1 MKLKLTWLLTL
12 FMAFVMQFSFA
23 QEKTVTGTVT
33 TAEDGLPLPGASVI
47 VKGTQRGAQTDFDGK
62 YSIQVS
68 SGEVL
73 VISYV
78 GMKDSEVTIESAN
91 TYDVVLE
98 PDTALDEV
106 VVVGYGTT
114 TKKAYAGTAKVVNNE
129 DIETKNFSNVSQS
142 LAGEAAGVTVINTSG
157 QPGTTSTVRIRG
169 FGSINGNRA
178 PLYVIDGVPYSGS
191 LNAINPADI
200 KSTTILKDATATAIY
215 GSRGANGVV
224 LITTK
229 GGSSTE
235 SYIELD
241 VRTGINAQLIPR
253 YDVVQSPEEAI
264 GYVWEGLYGRG
275 VATGLADPVA
285 FANNSLFSAGLIDPA
300 YNMWNVANASEL
312 IDPATRSVRAGVTR
326 RYTPVRYTD
335 AAFDAAY
342 RTEAN
347 LRMGGGNADSRYFV
361 SFGFLDDDGYAKN
374 TGYKRY
380 TTRINVNSNVKE
392 WLTLGANLGYAFSQ
406 QQNNGQ
412 TAGSENVFEFADK
425 MQPFFPVFLR
435 DQNYQLVPDPVFG
448 GFQFDYGSASVGASS
463 PNPNIPG
470 RSRPNAN
477 LLNPIGTAT
486 YDFVGTDRHEL
497 NGSFNGKIK
506 ITDKLTF
513 ETTFGAQYSNS
524 IFKSVGNPF
533 YGTARNDQGSISQT
547 NTERLTTNFL
557 QLLRYRNEFGNHS
570 LEALVAHEGNKFESN
585 FTSTFKTKVVNPD
598 IDELNQYILQPSPT
612 SGGRST
618 RTLESY
624 FGQINYDFNDTYYL
638 TLSGRRD
645 GSSKFAFNKWETF
658 YSLGGAWIISNE
670 DFMSD
675 SFINFLKLKASYG
688 TTGDEAGVAFY
699 TGIDSFTIG
708 APDPDGGFV
717 FTDDP
722 AQNPEITWE
731 TAVQY
736 QAGLEFSLGNWLD
749 GSIDYFIKDT
759 ENLFFTRTNT
769 ISTGVATLLI
779 NEGVL
784 RNNGLEFDLTG
795 HIINNDDFKLD
806 LTVNGAMLD
815 NEILEMYISPQTGE
829 QEVIDTR
836 NGVFAYSV
844 GSSIFDF
851 YTREW
856 AGVDPS
862 DGAPMWYEYYDDQNN
877 NGVLDSGEEL
887 NGVGLVQYLAT
898 TTNENPNMQRRIT
911 KTYSDATEKY
921 VGKSAIP
928 DVSGAFRLSA
938 KYKNWNLSTQFTY
951 QIGGYALDNQYG
963 ELMSDRFGAA
973 GNNFHSDIRAR
984 WQNPGDITNVPALT
998 DNAIVN
1004 GTSGS
1009 TRFLTK
1015 SDFLALNNILVGYT
1029 LPSKFLDKTGLDLVN
1044 IYVSGDNLW
1053 LTSARNG
1060 FNPRTSESGN
1070 TGRRLYAPLSTFTL
1084 GVKLKF

>member
-33 TAEDGLPLPGASVI
+33 TADDGLPLPGASVI
-47 VKGTQRGAQTDFDGK
+47 VKGTSRGAQTDFDGK
-62 YSIQVS
+62 YSIGVNT
-68 SGEVL
+68 GDVL
-73 VISYV
+73 EISYV
-78 GMKDSEVTIESAN
+78 GMKTAEVTIGASN
-91 TYDVVLE
+91 TYDVALE
-98 PDTALDEV
+98 LDNALEEV
-106 VVVGYGTT
+106 VVIGYGTT

-178 PLYVIDGVPYSGS
+178 PLYVIDGVPYTGS

-235 SYIELD
+235 SYVELD
-241 VRTGINAQLIPR
+241 VRTGVNAQLIPR
-253 YDVVQSPEEAI
+253 YDVITSPEESIAF
-264 GYVWEGLYGRG
+264 VWEGLLGRG
-275 VATGLADPVA
+275 QVTGVADPVA
-285 FANNSLFSAGLIDPA
+285 FANNTLFTPGMIDPA
-300 YNMWNVANASEL
+300 YNMWNVADGGEL
-312 IDPATRSVRAGVTR
+312 IDPVTRAVRDGVTR
-326 RYTPVRYTD
+326 RYTPLRYED

-347 LRMGGGNADSRYFV
+347 LRMAGGNADSRYFV

-374 TGYKRY
+374 TGFKRY

-392 WLTLGANLGYAFSQ
+392 WLTLGANIGYAYSQ
-406 QQNNGQ
+406 TQNNGQ

-435 DQNYQLVPDPVFG
+435 DQNYQLVPDPIFG
-448 GFQFDYGSASVGASS
+448 GFQYDYGSASVGPSS
-463 PNPNIPG
+463 PNPTIPT
-470 RSRPNAN
+470 RSRTNAN

-486 YDFVGTDRHEL
+486 LDFVGTDRHEM
-497 NGSFNGKIK
+497 NGSFTGKIK
-506 ITDKLTF
+506 FTDDLTF

-533 YGTARNDQGSISQT
+533 YGTARNDGGNITQT
-547 NTERLTTNFL
+547 NTERLTLNFL
-557 QLLRYRNEFGNHS
+557 QLLRYRRDFGNHS
-570 LEALVAHEGNKFESN
+570 LEALVAHEGNKFETN
-585 FTSTFKTKVVNPD
+585 FHSTFKTTVVNPD
-598 IDELNQYILQPSPT
+598 IDELNQYIVQPGPST
-612 SGGRST
+612 GGRSA

-624 FGQINYDFNDTYYL
+624 FGQVNYDFDDTYYL
-638 TLSGRRD
+638 TLSARRD

-658 YSLGGAWIISNE
+658 YSVGGAWIISNE

-688 TTGDEAGVAFY
+688 KTGDEAGVGFY
-699 TGIDSFTIG
+699 TGIDTFSIANNG
-708 APDPDGGFV
+708 SGGFA
-717 FTDDP
+717 FP
-722 AQNPEITWE
+722 ANTFENPDLTWE
-731 TAVQY
+731 TAIQY
-736 QAGLEFSLGNWLD
+736 QAGLEFSLGTWLD

-769 ISTGVATLLI
+769 ISTGVATLTI

-784 RNNGLEFDLTG
+784 RNNGLEFDFTG
-795 HIINNDDFKLD
+795 HVINTDDFKLD
-806 LTVNGAMLD
+806 LSVNGAFID
-815 NEILEMYISPQTGE
+815 NEIKEMYISPQTGE
-829 QEVIDTR
+829 QEVLDTR
-836 NGVFAYSV
+836 NAPYGYSV

-851 YTREW
+851 YIREW

-862 DGAPMWYEYYDDQNN
+862 DGAPMWYQYYDDQNN

-887 NGVGLVQYLAT
+887 NVGLTQYLAST
-898 TTNENPNMQRRIT
+898 TTEPNIQRTIT
-911 KTYSDATEKY
+911 KTYSNATEKY
-921 VGKSAIP
+921 VGKSGIP
-928 DVSGAFRLSA
+928 DVSGAFRISA

-973 GNNFHSDIRAR
+973 GNNYSSDIRAR
-984 WQNPGDITNVPALT
+984 WQQPGDITNVPRLS

-1004 GTSGS
+1004 GTSTS

-1015 SDFLALNNILVGYT
+1015 TDFLALNNILVGYT

-1053 LTSARNG
+1053 LTSAREG

>member
-33 TAEDGLPLPGASVI
+33 TADDGLPLPGASVI
-47 VKGTQRGAQTDFDGK
+47 VKGTSRGAQTDFDGK
-62 YSIQVS
+62 YSIGVNT
-68 SGEVL
+68 GDVL
-73 VISYV
+73 EISYV
-78 GMKDSEVTIESAN
+78 GMKTAEVTIGASN
-91 TYDVVLE
+91 TYDVALE
-98 PDTALDEV
+98 LDNALEEV
-106 VVVGYGTT
+106 VVIGYGTT

-178 PLYVIDGVPYSGS
+178 PLYVIDGVPYTGS

-235 SYIELD
+235 SYVELD
-241 VRTGINAQLIPR
+241 VRTGVNAQLIPR
-253 YDVVQSPEEAI
+253 YDVITSPEESIAF
-264 GYVWEGLYGRG
+264 VWEGLLGRG
-275 VATGLADPVA
+275 QVTGVADPVA
-285 FANNSLFSAGLIDPA
+285 FANNTLFTPGMIDPA
-300 YNMWNVANASEL
+300 YNMWNVADGGEL
-312 IDPATRSVRAGVTR
+312 IDPVTRAVRDGVTR
-326 RYTPVRYTD
+326 RYTPLRYED

-347 LRMGGGNADSRYFV
+347 LRMAGGNADSRYFV

-374 TGYKRY
+374 TGFKRY

-392 WLTLGANLGYAFSQ
+392 WLTLGANIGYAYSQ
-406 QQNNGQ
+406 TQNNGQ

-435 DQNYQLVPDPVFG
+435 DQNYQLVPDPIFG
-448 GFQFDYGSASVGASS
+448 GFQYDYGSASVGPSS
-463 PNPNIPG
+463 PNPTIPT
-470 RSRPNAN
+470 RSRTNAN

-486 YDFVGTDRHEL
+486 LDFVGTDRHEM
-497 NGSFNGKIK
+497 NGSFTGKIK
-506 ITDKLTF
+506 FTDDLTF

-533 YGTARNDQGSISQT
+533 YGTARNDGGNITQT
-547 NTERLTTNFL
+547 NTERLTLNFL
-557 QLLRYRNEFGNHS
+557 QLLRYRRDFGNHS
-570 LEALVAHEGNKFESN
+570 LEALVAHEGNKFETN
-585 FTSTFKTKVVNPD
+585 FHSTFKTTVVNPD
-598 IDELNQYILQPSPT
+598 IDELNQYIVQPGPST
-612 SGGRST
+612 GGRSA

-624 FGQINYDFNDTYYL
+624 FGQVNYDFDDTYYL
-638 TLSGRRD
+638 TLSARRD

-658 YSLGGAWIISNE
+658 YSVGGAWIISNE

-688 TTGDEAGVAFY
+688 KTGDEAGVGFY
-699 TGIDSFTIG
+699 TGIDTFSITNNG
-708 APDPDGGFV
+708 SGGFA
-717 FTDDP
+717 FP
-722 AQNPEITWE
+722 ANTFENPDLTWE
-731 TAVQY
+731 TAIQY
-736 QAGLEFSLGNWLD
+736 QAGLEFSLGTWLD

-769 ISTGVATLLI
+769 ISTGVATLTI

-784 RNNGLEFDLTG
+784 RNNGLEFDFTG
-795 HIINNDDFKLD
+795 HVINTDDFKLD
-806 LTVNGAMLD
+806 LSVNGALID
-815 NEILEMYISPQTGE
+815 NEIKEMYISPQTGE
-829 QEVIDTR
+829 QEVLDTR
-836 NGVFAYSV
+836 NAPYGYSV

-851 YTREW
+851 YIREW

-862 DGAPMWYEYYDDQNN
+862 DGAPMWYQYYDDQNN

-887 NGVGLVQYLAT
+887 NIGLTQYLAT
-898 TTNENPNMQRRIT
+898 TTTDPNIQRTIT
-911 KTYSDATEKY
+911 KTYSNATEKY
-921 VGKSAIP
+921 VGKSGIP

-963 ELMSDRFGAA
+963 ELMSDRFGAG
-973 GNNFHSDIRAR
+973 GNNYHSDIRAR
-984 WQNPGDITNVPALT
+984 WQQPGDITNVPRLS
-998 DNAIVN
+998 DNAVVN
-1004 GTSGS
+1004 GTSTS

-1015 SDFLALNNILVGYT
+1015 TDFLALNNILVGYT

-1053 LTSARNG
+1053 LTSAREG

>member
-33 TAEDGLPLPGASVI
+33 TADDGLPLPGASVI
-47 VKGTQRGAQTDFDGK
+47 VKGTSRGAQTDFDGK
-62 YSIQVS
+62 YSIGVNT
-68 SGEVL
+68 GDVL
-73 VISYV
+73 EISYV
-78 GMKDSEVTIESAN
+78 GMKTAEVTIGASN
-91 TYDVVLE
+91 TYDVALE
-98 PDTALDEV
+98 LDNALEEV
-106 VVVGYGTT
+106 VVIGYGTT

-178 PLYVIDGVPYSGS
+178 PLYVIDGVPYTGS

-235 SYIELD
+235 SYVELD
-241 VRTGINAQLIPR
+241 VRTGVNAQLIPR
-253 YDVVQSPEEAI
+253 YDVITSPEESIAF
-264 GYVWEGLYGRG
+264 VWEGLLGRG
-275 VATGLADPVA
+275 QVTGVADPVA
-285 FANNSLFSAGLIDPA
+285 FANNTLFTPGMIDPA
-300 YNMWNVANASEL
+300 YNMWNVADGGEL
-312 IDPATRSVRAGVTR
+312 IDPVTRAVRDGVTR
-326 RYTPVRYTD
+326 RYTPLRYED

-347 LRMGGGNADSRYFV
+347 LRMAGGNADSRYFV

-374 TGYKRY
+374 TGFKRY

-392 WLTLGANLGYAFSQ
+392 WLTLGANIGYAYSQ
-406 QQNNGQ
+406 TQNNGQ

-435 DQNYQLVPDPVFG
+435 DQNYQLVPDPIFG
-448 GFQFDYGSASVGASS
+448 GFQYDYGSASVGPSS
-463 PNPNIPG
+463 PNPTIPT
-470 RSRPNAN
+470 RSRTNAN

-486 YDFVGTDRHEL
+486 LDFVGTDRHEM
-497 NGSFNGKIK
+497 NGSFTGKIK
-506 ITDKLTF
+506 FTDDLTF

-533 YGTARNDQGSISQT
+533 YGTARNDGGNITQT
-547 NTERLTTNFL
+547 NTERLTLNFL
-557 QLLRYRNEFGNHS
+557 QLLRYRRDFGNHS
-570 LEALVAHEGNKFESN
+570 LEALVAHEGNKFETN
-585 FTSTFKTKVVNPD
+585 FHSTFKTTVVNPD
-598 IDELNQYILQPSPT
+598 IDELNQYIVQPGPST
-612 SGGRST
+612 GGRSA

-624 FGQINYDFNDTYYL
+624 FGQVNYDFDDTYYL
-638 TLSGRRD
+638 TLSARRD

-658 YSLGGAWIISNE
+658 YSVGGAWIISNE

-688 TTGDEAGVAFY
+688 KTGDEAGVGFY
-699 TGIDSFTIG
+699 TGIDTFSITNNG
-708 APDPDGGFV
+708 SGGFA
-717 FTDDP
+717 FP
-722 AQNPEITWE
+722 ANTFENPDLTWE
-731 TAVQY
+731 TAIQY
-736 QAGLEFSLGNWLD
+736 QAGLEFSLGTWLD

-769 ISTGVATLLI
+769 ISTGVATLTI

-784 RNNGLEFDLTG
+784 RNNGLEFDFTG
-795 HIINNDDFKLD
+795 HVINTDDFKLD
-806 LTVNGAMLD
+806 LSVNGALID
-815 NEILEMYISPQTGE
+815 NEIKEMYISPQTGE
-829 QEVIDTR
+829 QEVLDTR
-836 NGVFAYSV
+836 NAPYGYSV

-851 YTREW
+851 YIREW

-862 DGAPMWYEYYDDQNN
+862 DGAPMWYQYYDDQNN

-887 NGVGLVQYLAT
+887 NVGLTQYLAST
-898 TTNENPNMQRRIT
+898 TTEPNIQRTIT
-911 KTYSDATEKY
+911 KTYSNATEKY
-921 VGKSAIP
+921 VGKSGIP
-928 DVSGAFRLSA
+928 DVSGAFRISA

-973 GNNFHSDIRAR
+973 GNNYHSDIRAR
-984 WQNPGDITNVPALT
+984 WQQPGDITNVPRLS

-1004 GTSGS
+1004 GTSTS

-1015 SDFLALNNILVGYT
+1015 TDFLALNNILVGYT

-1053 LTSARNG
+1053 LSSAREG

>member
-33 TAEDGLPLPGASVI
+33 TADDGLPLPGASVI
-47 VKGTQRGAQTDFDGK
+47 VKGTSRGAQTDFDGK
-62 YSIQVS
+62 YSIGVNT
-68 SGEVL
+68 GDVL
-73 VISYV
+73 EISYV
-78 GMKDSEVTIESAN
+78 GMKTAEVTIGASN
-91 TYDVVLE
+91 TYDVALE
-98 PDTALDEV
+98 LDNALEEV
-106 VVVGYGTT
+106 VVIGYGTT

-178 PLYVIDGVPYSGS
+178 PLYVIDGVPYTGS

-235 SYIELD
+235 SYVELD
-241 VRTGINAQLIPR
+241 VRTGVNAQLIPR
-253 YDVVQSPEEAI
+253 YDVITSPEESIAF
-264 GYVWEGLYGRG
+264 VWEGLLGRG
-275 VATGLADPVA
+275 QVTGVADPVA
-285 FANNSLFSAGLIDPA
+285 FANNTLFTPGMIDPA
-300 YNMWNVANASEL
+300 YNMWNVADGGEL
-312 IDPATRSVRAGVTR
+312 IDPVTRAVRDGVTR
-326 RYTPVRYTD
+326 RYTPLRYED

-347 LRMGGGNADSRYFV
+347 LRMAGGNADSRYFV

-374 TGYKRY
+374 TGFKRY

-392 WLTLGANLGYAFSQ
+392 WLTLGANIGYAYSQ
-406 QQNNGQ
+406 TQNNGQ

-435 DQNYQLVPDPVFG
+435 DQNYQLVPDPIFG
-448 GFQFDYGSASVGASS
+448 GFQYDYGSASVGPSS
-463 PNPNIPG
+463 PNPTIPT
-470 RSRPNAN
+470 RSRTNAN

-486 YDFVGTDRHEL
+486 LDFVGTDRHEM
-497 NGSFNGKIK
+497 NGSFTGKIK
-506 ITDKLTF
+506 FTDDLTF

-533 YGTARNDQGSISQT
+533 YGTARNDGGNITQT
-547 NTERLTTNFL
+547 NTERLTLNFL
-557 QLLRYRNEFGNHS
+557 QLLRYRRDFGNHS
-570 LEALVAHEGNKFESN
+570 LEALVAHEGNKFETN
-585 FTSTFKTKVVNPD
+585 FHSTFKTTVVNPD
-598 IDELNQYILQPSPT
+598 IDELNQYIVQPGPST
-612 SGGRST
+612 GGRSA

-624 FGQINYDFNDTYYL
+624 FGQVNYDFDDTYYL
-638 TLSGRRD
+638 TLSARRD

-658 YSLGGAWIISNE
+658 YSVGGAWIISNE

-688 TTGDEAGVAFY
+688 KTGDEAGVGFY
-699 TGIDSFTIG
+699 TGIDTFSITNNG
-708 APDPDGGFV
+708 SGGFA
-717 FTDDP
+717 FP
-722 AQNPEITWE
+722 ANTFENPDLTWE
-731 TAVQY
+731 TAIQY
-736 QAGLEFSLGNWLD
+736 QAGLEFSLGTWLD

-769 ISTGVATLLI
+769 ISTGVATLTI

-784 RNNGLEFDLTG
+784 RNNGLEFDFTG
-795 HIINNDDFKLD
+795 HVINTDDFKLD
-806 LTVNGAMLD
+806 LSVNGAFID
-815 NEILEMYISPQTGE
+815 NEIKEMYISPQTGE
-829 QEVIDTR
+829 QEVLDTR
-836 NGVFAYSV
+836 NAPYGYSV

-851 YTREW
+851 YIREW

-862 DGAPMWYEYYDDQNN
+862 DGAPMWYQYYDDQNN

-887 NGVGLVQYLAT
+887 NIGLTQYLAT
-898 TTNENPNMQRRIT
+898 TTTDPNIQRTIT
-911 KTYSDATEKY
+911 KTYSNATEKY
-921 VGKSAIP
+921 VGKSGIP
-928 DVSGAFRLSA
+928 DVSGAFRISA

-973 GNNFHSDIRAR
+973 GNNYSSDIRAR
-984 WQNPGDITNVPALT
+984 WQQPGDITNVPRLS

-1004 GTSGS
+1004 GTSTS

-1015 SDFLALNNILVGYT
+1015 TDFLALNNILVGYT

-1053 LTSARNG
+1053 LTSAREG

>member
-12 FMAFVMQFSFA
+12 FMSFVMQFSFA

-33 TAEDGLPLPGASVI
+33 TADDGLPLPGASVI
-47 VKGTQRGAQTDFDGK
+47 VKGTSRGAQTDFDGK
-62 YSIQVS
+62 YSIGVNT
-68 SGEVL
+68 GDVL
-73 VISYV
+73 EISYV
-78 GMKDSEVTIESAN
+78 GMKTAEVTIGASN
-91 TYDVVLE
+91 TYDVALE
-98 PDTALDEV
+98 LDNALEEV
-106 VVVGYGTT
+106 VVIGYGTT

-178 PLYVIDGVPYSGS
+178 PLYVIDGVPYTGS

-235 SYIELD
+235 SYVELD
-241 VRTGINAQLIPR
+241 VRTGVNAQLIPR
-253 YDVVQSPEEAI
+253 YDVITSPEESIAF
-264 GYVWEGLYGRG
+264 VWEGLLGRG
-275 VATGLADPVA
+275 QVTGVADPVA
-285 FANNSLFSAGLIDPA
+285 FANNTLFTPGMIDPA
-300 YNMWNVANASEL
+300 YNMWNVADGGEL
-312 IDPATRSVRAGVTR
+312 IDPVTRAVRDGVTR
-326 RYTPVRYTD
+326 RYTPLRYED

-347 LRMGGGNADSRYFV
+347 LRMAGGNADSRYFV

-374 TGYKRY
+374 TGFKRY

-392 WLTLGANLGYAFSQ
+392 WLTLGANIGYAYSQ
-406 QQNNGQ
+406 TQNNGQ

-435 DQNYQLVPDPVFG
+435 DQNYQLVPDPIFG
-448 GFQFDYGSASVGASS
+448 GFQYDYGSASVGPSS
-463 PNPNIPG
+463 PNPTIPT
-470 RSRPNAN
+470 RSRTNAN

-486 YDFVGTDRHEL
+486 LDFVGTDRHEM
-497 NGSFNGKIK
+497 NGSFTGKIK
-506 ITDKLTF
+506 FTDDLTF

-533 YGTARNDQGSISQT
+533 YGTARNDGGNITQT
-547 NTERLTTNFL
+547 NTERLTLNFL
-557 QLLRYRNEFGNHS
+557 QLLRYRRDFGNHS
-570 LEALVAHEGNKFESN
+570 LEALVAHEGNKFETN
-585 FTSTFKTKVVNPD
+585 FHSTFKTTVVNPD
-598 IDELNQYILQPSPT
+598 IDELNQYIVQPGPST
-612 SGGRST
+612 GGRSA

-624 FGQINYDFNDTYYL
+624 FGQVNYDFDDTYYL
-638 TLSGRRD
+638 TLSARRD

-658 YSLGGAWIISNE
+658 YSVGGAWIISNE

-688 TTGDEAGVAFY
+688 KTGDEAGVGFY
-699 TGIDSFTIG
+699 TGIDTFSITNNG
-708 APDPDGGFV
+708 SGGFA
-717 FTDDP
+717 FP
-722 AQNPEITWE
+722 ANTFENPDLTWE
-731 TAVQY
+731 TAIQY
-736 QAGLEFSLGNWLD
+736 QAGLEFSLGTWLD

-769 ISTGVATLLI
+769 ISTGVATLTI

-784 RNNGLEFDLTG
+784 RNNGLEFDFTG
-795 HIINNDDFKLD
+795 HVINTDDFKLD
-806 LTVNGAMLD
+806 LSVNGALID
-815 NEILEMYISPQTGE
+815 NEIKEMYISPQTGE
-829 QEVIDTR
+829 QEVLDTR
-836 NGVFAYSV
+836 NAPYGYSV

-851 YTREW
+851 YIREW

-862 DGAPMWYEYYDDQNN
+862 DGAPMWYQYYDDQNN

-887 NGVGLVQYLAT
+887 NVGLTQYLAST
-898 TTNENPNMQRRIT
+898 TTEPNIQRTIT
-911 KTYSDATEKY
+911 KTYSNATEKY
-921 VGKSAIP
+921 VGKSGIP
-928 DVSGAFRLSA
+928 DVSGAFRISA

-973 GNNFHSDIRAR
+973 GNNYHSDIRAR
-984 WQNPGDITNVPALT
+984 WQQPGDITNVPRLS

-1004 GTSGS
+1004 GTSTS

-1015 SDFLALNNILVGYT
+1015 TDFLALNNILVGYT

-1053 LTSARNG
+1053 LSSAREG

>member
-1 MKLKLTWLLTL
+1 
-12 FMAFVMQFSFA
+12 MQFSFA

-33 TAEDGLPLPGASVI
+33 TASDGLPLPGASVI
-47 VKGTQRGAQTDFDGK
+47 VKGTARGAQTDFDGK
-62 YSIQVS
+62 YTIKVDQ
-68 SGEVL
+68 GDVL

-78 GMKDSEVTIESAN
+78 GMEPSEVTIAAGN
-91 TYDVVLE
+91 TYDVALE
-98 PDTALDEV
+98 EGNTLDEV

-114 TKKAYAGTAKVVNNE
+114 TKKAYAGTATVVKSE

-169 FGSINGNRA
+169 FGSINGNRS
-178 PLYVIDGVPYSGS
+178 PLYVIDGVPFSGS
-191 LNAINPADI
+191 LNSINPSDI

-235 SYIELD
+235 SYVELD
-241 VRTGINAQLIPR
+241 VRTGINTQLIPR
-253 YDVVQSPEEAI
+253 YDVISSPEESIAL
-264 GYVWEGLYGRG
+264 VWEGGLGRG
-275 VATGLADPVA
+275 RVTGNADPVA
-285 FANNSLFSAGLIDPA
+285 FANSYLFGNSVDPG
-300 YNMWNVANASEL
+300 YNMWNAADGGEL
-312 IDPATRSVRAGVTR
+312 IDPVTRSVRAGVTR
-326 RYTPVRYTD
+326 KYDPLRYQDV
-335 AAFDAAY
+335 AFNAAY

-361 SFGFLDDDGYAKN
+361 SFGFLDDNGYALN

-380 TTRINVNSNVKE
+380 TTRINVNSKVKE
-392 WLTLGANLGYAFSQ
+392 WLTVGANLGYAFSESL
-406 QQNNGQ
+406 NNGQ

-425 MQPFFPVFLR
+425 MQPFFPVYLR
-435 DQNYQLVPDPVFG
+435 DDNAQLVPDPVFG
-448 GFQFDYGSASVGASS
+448 GNQLDYGTPSGFRA
-463 PNPNIPG
+463 
-470 RSRPNAN
+470 RPNAN
-477 LLNPIGTAT
+477 LLNPIGTAL
-486 YDFVGTDRHEL
+486 YDHVGTDRHEL
-497 NGSFNGKIK
+497 NGSFNAKFK
-506 ITDKLTF
+506 ITDALSF
-513 ETTFGAQYSNS
+513 ETTFGAQYSNA

-533 YGTARNDQGSISQT
+533 YGTAVNDEGNITQS

-557 QLLRYRNEFGNHS
+557 QLLRYRKDFGDHS
-570 LEALVAHEGNKFESN
+570 VEALVAHEGNRFETN
-585 FTSTFKTKVVNPD
+585 FIESSKTKVVNPD
-598 IDELNQYILQPSPT
+598 IDELNQYIIQNGQVI
-612 SGGRST
+612 GGRSA

-624 FGQINYDFNDTYYL
+624 FAQINYDFDDKYYL

-645 GSSKFAFNKWETF
+645 GSSKFAFNKWDNF
-658 YSLGGAWIISNE
+658 GSIGAAWIISNE

-675 SFINFLKLKASYG
+675 SVFSYLKLKGSYG
-688 TTGDEAGVAFY
+688 ITGDETGVGFY
-699 TGIDSFTIG
+699 TGIDTFSLNNNGAGAFSF
-708 APDPDGGFV
+708 
-717 FTDDP
+717 P
-722 AQNPEITWE
+722 ADTFQNPELTWE

-736 QAGLEFSLGNWLD
+736 QAGVEFSLGSWLD

-759 ENLFFTRTNT
+759 ENLFFTRANAA
-769 ISTGVATLLI
+769 STGVATLTI

-784 RNNGLEFDLTG
+784 RNNGLEFDFTG
-795 HIINNDDFKLD
+795 HIINSGDFKLD
-806 LTVNGAMLD
+806 LSVNGAITD
-815 NEILEMYISPQTGE
+815 NEIKEMYISPQTGE
-829 QEVIDTR
+829 QEILDNR
-836 NGVFAYSV
+836 NAPYGYSV

-851 YTREW
+851 YIREW

-862 DGAPMWYEYYDDQNN
+862 DGAPMWNQYYDDAND
-877 NGVLDSGEEL
+877 NGILDTGEEL
-887 NGVGLVQYLAT
+887 GLGLTQYLAA
-898 TTNENPNMQRRIT
+898 NEDANIRKTIT
-911 KTYSDATEKY
+911 KDYSAATQKY
-921 VGKSAIP
+921 VGKGGIP

-1004 GTSGS
+1004 GTSTS

-1015 SDFLALNNILVGYT
+1015 TDFLALNNILVGYT

-1044 IYVSGDNLW
+1044 VYVSGDNLF
-1053 LTSARNG
+1053 LTSAREG

-1084 GVKLKF
+1084 GVRLKF

>member
-33 TAEDGLPLPGASVI
+33 TADDGLPLPGASVI
-47 VKGTQRGAQTDFDGK
+47 VKNTSRGQQTDFDGK
-62 YSIQVS
+62 YSIQVNQ
-68 SGEVL
+68 GDVL

-78 GMKDSEVTIESAN
+78 GMQSTEVTVGASN
-91 TYDVVLE
+91 TYDVALTF
-98 PDTALDEV
+98 DNTLDEV

-114 TKKAYAGTAKVVNNE
+114 TKKAFAGTATVVKAE

-178 PLYVIDGVPYSGS
+178 PLYVIDGVPFSGS
-191 LNAINPADI
+191 LNSINPADI

-229 GGSSTE
+229 GGSSSE
-235 SYIELD
+235 SYVELD
-241 VRTGINAQLIPR
+241 LRTGINSQLIPR
-253 YDVVQSPEEAI
+253 YDVISSPEESI
-264 GYVWEGLYGRG
+264 GFVWEGLLGRG
-275 VATGLADPVA
+275 RATGVADPVA
-285 FANNSLFSAGLIDPA
+285 FANANLFTDSAVPVG
-300 YNMWNVANASEL
+300 YNMWNVADGGEL
-312 IDPATRSVRAGVTR
+312 IDPLTRSVRSGVTR
-326 RYTPVRYTD
+326 RYTPQRYQD
-335 AAFDAAY
+335 VAFNAAF

-361 SFGFLDDDGYAKN
+361 SFGFLDDKGYALN

-392 WLTLGANLGYAFSQ
+392 WLTLGANLGYAYSQ
-406 QQNNGQ
+406 SQNNGQ
-412 TAGSENVFEFADK
+412 TVGSENVFEFADK
-425 MQPFFPVFLR
+425 MQPFFPVYLR
-435 DQNYQLVPDPVFG
+435 DDNYQLVADPIFG
-448 GFQFDYGSASVGASS
+448 GNQLDYGSASVGAGS
-463 PNPNIPG
+463 PNPTITT
-470 RSRPNAN
+470 RARPNAN
-477 LLNPIGTAT
+477 LLNPIGTALF
-486 YDFVGTDRHEL
+486 DDVGTDRHEL
-497 NGSFNGKIK
+497 NGSFSGKVK
-506 ITDKLTF
+506 ITDKLAF

-524 IFKSVGNPF
+524 ITKSVSNPF
-533 YGTARNDQGSISQT
+533 YGTGRNDEGNINQN

-557 QLLRYRNEFGNHS
+557 QLLRYRNDFGDHS

-585 FTSTFKTKVVNPD
+585 FVSTFKTKVVNPE
-598 IDELNQYILQPSPT
+598 IDELNQYILQPQPT
-612 SGGRST
+612 GGGRSA

-638 TLSGRRD
+638 TVSGRRD
-645 GSSKFAFNKWETF
+645 GSSKFARDKYETF
-658 YSLGGAWIISNE
+658 YSIGAAWIISNE
-670 DFMSD
+670 NFMSD

-699 TGIDSFTIG
+699 TGVDSFTIG

-717 FTDDP
+717 FTDNP
-722 AQNPEITWE
+722 AANPILTWE

-736 QAGLEFSLGNWLD
+736 QAGIEFSLGTWLD
-749 GSIDYFIKDT
+749 GSVDYFIKDT
-759 ENLFFTRTNT
+759 ENLFFTRQNPP
-769 ISTGVATLLI
+769 STGVATLTI

-784 RNNGLEFDLTG
+784 RNNGLEFDFTG
-795 HIINNDDFKLD
+795 HIINKGDFKLD
-806 LTVNGAMLD
+806 LSVNGALID
-815 NEILEMYISPQTGE
+815 NEIQEMYISPQTGE
-829 QEVIDTR
+829 QTVLDTR
-836 NGVFAYSV
+836 NSPYGYSV

-851 YTREW
+851 YIREW
-856 AGVDPS
+856 AGVDPA
-862 DGAPMWYEYYDDQNN
+862 DGAPMWYEYYDDQNA
-877 NGVLDSGEEL
+877 NGVLDTGEEL
-887 NGVGLVQYLAT
+887 NVGLTDYLAT
-898 TTNENPNMQRRIT
+898 TTNDPNIQRTIT
-911 KTYSDATEKY
+911 KTYANATEKY
-921 VGKSAIP
+921 VGKSSIP

-973 GNNFHSDIRAR
+973 GNNYHSDIRAR
-984 WQNPGDITNVPALT
+984 WQQPGDITNVPALT

-1004 GTSGS
+1004 GTSLS

-1015 SDFLALNNILVGYT
+1015 TDFLALNNILIGYT
-1029 LPSKFLDKTGLDLVN
+1029 VPSKFLDKTGLDLIN
-1044 IYVSGDNLW
+1044 LYVSGDNLM
-1053 LTSARNG
+1053 LTSAREG
-1060 FNPRTSESGN
+1060 FNPRTSESGA

-1084 GVKLKF
+1084 GLKLKF

>member
-33 TAEDGLPLPGASVI
+33 TADDGLPLPGASVI
-47 VKGTQRGAQTDFDGK
+47 VKGTSRGAQTDFDGK
-62 YSIQVS
+62 YSIGVNT
-68 SGEVL
+68 GDVL
-73 VISYV
+73 EISYV
-78 GMKDSEVTIESAN
+78 GMKTAEVTIGASN
-91 TYDVVLE
+91 TYDVALE
-98 PDTALDEV
+98 LDNALEEV
-106 VVVGYGTT
+106 VVIGYGTT

-178 PLYVIDGVPYSGS
+178 PLYVIDGVPYTGS

-235 SYIELD
+235 SYVELD
-241 VRTGINAQLIPR
+241 VRTGVNAQLIPR
-253 YDVVQSPEEAI
+253 YDVITSPEESIAF
-264 GYVWEGLYGRG
+264 VWEGLLGRG
-275 VATGLADPVA
+275 QVTGVADPVA
-285 FANNSLFSAGLIDPA
+285 FANNTLFTPGMIDPA
-300 YNMWNVANASEL
+300 YNMWNVADGGEL
-312 IDPATRSVRAGVTR
+312 IDPVTRAVRDGVTR
-326 RYTPVRYTD
+326 RYTPLRYED

-347 LRMGGGNADSRYFV
+347 LRMAGGNADSRYFV

-374 TGYKRY
+374 TGFKRY

-392 WLTLGANLGYAFSQ
+392 WLTLGANIGYAYSQ
-406 QQNNGQ
+406 TQNNGQ

-435 DQNYQLVPDPVFG
+435 DQNYQLVPDPIFG
-448 GFQFDYGSASVGASS
+448 GFQYDYGSASVGPSS
-463 PNPNIPG
+463 PNPTIPT
-470 RSRPNAN
+470 RSRTNAN

-486 YDFVGTDRHEL
+486 LDFVGTDRHEM
-497 NGSFNGKIK
+497 NGSFTGKIK
-506 ITDKLTF
+506 FTDDLTF

-533 YGTARNDQGSISQT
+533 YGTARNDGGNITQT
-547 NTERLTTNFL
+547 NTERLTLNFL
-557 QLLRYRNEFGNHS
+557 QLLRYRRDFGNHS
-570 LEALVAHEGNKFESN
+570 LEALVAHEGNKFETN
-585 FTSTFKTKVVNPD
+585 FHSTFKTTVVNPD
-598 IDELNQYILQPSPT
+598 IDELNQYIVQPGPST
-612 SGGRST
+612 GGRSA

-624 FGQINYDFNDTYYL
+624 FGQVNYDFDDTYYL
-638 TLSGRRD
+638 TLSARRD

-658 YSLGGAWIISNE
+658 YSVGGAWIISNE

-688 TTGDEAGVAFY
+688 KTGDEAGVGFY
-699 TGIDSFTIG
+699 TGIDTFSITNNG
-708 APDPDGGFV
+708 SGGFA
-717 FTDDP
+717 FP
-722 AQNPEITWE
+722 ANTFENPDLTWE
-731 TAVQY
+731 TAIQY
-736 QAGLEFSLGNWLD
+736 QAGLEFSLGTWLD

-769 ISTGVATLLI
+769 ISTGVATLTI

-784 RNNGLEFDLTG
+784 RNNGLEFDFTG
-795 HIINNDDFKLD
+795 HVINTDDFKLD
-806 LTVNGAMLD
+806 LSVNGAFID
-815 NEILEMYISPQTGE
+815 NEIKEMYISPQTGE
-829 QEVIDTR
+829 QEVLDTR
-836 NGVFAYSV
+836 NAPYGYSV

-851 YTREW
+851 YIREW

-862 DGAPMWYEYYDDQNN
+862 DGAPMWYQYYDDQNN

-887 NGVGLVQYLAT
+887 NIGLTQYLAT
-898 TTNENPNMQRRIT
+898 TTTDPNIQRTIT
-911 KTYSDATEKY
+911 KTYSNATEKY
-921 VGKSAIP
+921 VGKSGIP

-963 ELMSDRFGAA
+963 ELMSDRFGAG
-973 GNNFHSDIRAR
+973 GNNYHSDIRAR
-984 WQNPGDITNVPALT
+984 WQQPGDITNVPRLS

-1004 GTSGS
+1004 GTSTS

-1015 SDFLALNNILVGYT
+1015 TDFLALNNILVGYT

-1053 LTSARNG
+1053 LTSAREG